1 MKGHALVSMGSV
13 MPSVTFTIRIGVR
26 YNRSHEKIKLA
37 VDPNRILNPDK
48 IFKIDPTDPGEY

>member
-13 MPSVTFTIRIGVR
+13 MPSVTFTIKLGSDTIDLMR
-26 YNRSHEKIKLA
+26 KIKLA